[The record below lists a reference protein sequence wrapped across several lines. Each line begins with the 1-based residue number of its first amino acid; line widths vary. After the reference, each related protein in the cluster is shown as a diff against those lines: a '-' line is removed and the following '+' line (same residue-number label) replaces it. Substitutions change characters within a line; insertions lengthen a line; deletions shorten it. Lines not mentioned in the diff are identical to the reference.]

1 MNVRWDCVV
10 TDTTF
15 PFSRRMPDAAPAAG
29 ASNGPVEVRVRL
41 FGMLGGRDDTHP
53 LILQFASGCA
63 LRDVIDELG
72 RRLGRDFLRNVVSE
86 SGESF
91 NTCRLFLDGEPV
103 HDMSTPIRG
112 GPAAASVEII
122 LFREI
127 EGG

>member
-10 TDTTF
+10 TDKMF
-15 PFSRRMPDAAPAAG
+15 PLSRPVPEAAPIDP
-29 ASNGPVEVRVRL
+29 NRPVEVRVRL
-41 FGMLGGRDDTHP
+41 FGVLVGPEVTNP
-53 LILQFASGCA
+53 LVLQFASGCA

-72 RRLGRDFLRNVVSE
+72 RRLGREFLRHVFSE
-86 SGESF
+86 NGESF

-103 HDMSTPIRG
+103 QDMSTPI
-112 GPAAASVEII
+112 PAAASVEII

>member
-10 TDTTF
+10 TDKTPAF
-15 PFSRRMPDAAPAAG
+15 ARPARDAGPIDP
-29 ASNGPVEVRVRL
+29 NHPVEVRVRL
-41 FGMLGGRDDTHP
+41 FGMLVGREVANP
-53 LILQFASGCA
+53 LILQFESGCA
-63 LRDVIDELG
+63 LRDVIAELG
-72 RRLGRDFLRNVVSE
+72 RRLGREFLRHVVSD

-103 HDMSTPIRG
+103 QDMATPI
-112 GPAAASVEII
+112 PAAASVEII